1 MNVRKIL
8 KDYFS
13 FSKKE
18 SVAAIV
24 LVLLIGGFIALPYFY
39 KSNINKPVVDT
50 HLQEQVAKIQS
61 ANSINDSAD
70 EGLSRNFQPSN
81 TIIETKFEL
90 FEFDPNTLDAA
101 GWKRLGLRDKTINTI
116 FNYRSKGGKF
126 RKPEDISKIWGLRP
140 IDAERIMPYAKIDA
154 PQNAYAKPT
163 FANKKSPTK
172 TVSIVDI
179 NLASPEDMK
188 GIPGMEN
195 GLQYRIVKFREKL
208 GGFIAINQIKETYGM
223 NDTAFQLMQPF
234 LKLENITIKKLN
246 INAASDGEL
255 NDHPYISKSVAKAI
269 VLYHA
274 QHGNYQSVTDIKKIV
289 FIKEDLFQKIAPYLT
304 VE

>member
-1 MNVRKIL
+1 MKKIL

-18 SVAAIV
+18 TVAAII

-39 KSNINKPVVDT
+39 KSNISKPIVDT
-50 HLQEQVAKIQS
+50 HLQEQLAKIQS
-61 ANSINDSAD
+61 TNPTSDSAD

-90 FEFDPNTLDAA
+90 FDFDPNTLDAA

-126 RKPEDISKIWGLRP
+126 RKPEDISKIWGVRP
-140 IDAERIMPYAKIDA
+140 TEAERIIPYAKINT
-154 PQNAYAKPT
+154 PQNAYAKS
-163 FANKKSPTK
+163 AYNKYATPTK
-172 TVSIVDI
+172 TINIVDI
-179 NLASPEDMK
+179 NLASPEEMK

-208 GGFIAINQIKETYGM
+208 GGFITINQVKETYGM
-223 NDTAFQLMQPF
+223 NDTAFQLIQPY
-234 LKLENITIKKLN
+234 LKLENTTVKKLN
-246 INAASDGEL
+246 INSASDGEL

-274 QHGNYQSVTDIKKIV
+274 QHGNYQSVADIKKIV

>member
-1 MNVRKIL
+1 MKKIL

-18 SVAAIV
+18 TVAAII

-39 KSNINKPVVDT
+39 KSNISKPIVDK
-50 HLQEQVAKIQS
+50 HLQDQVAKIQS
-61 ANSINDSAD
+61 NNATNDSSD

-90 FEFDPNTLDAA
+90 FEFDPNTLDVA

-116 FNYRSKGGKF
+116 VNYRSKGGKF

-140 IDAERIMPYAKIDA
+140 MDAERIIPYAKINS
-154 PQNAYAKPT
+154 PQTTYAKSSY
-163 FANKKSPTK
+163 NNYSVPTK
-172 TVSIVDI
+172 TVNIVDI
-179 NLASPEDMK
+179 NLASPEEMK
-188 GIPGMEN
+188 GIPGIEN
-195 GLQYRIVKFREKL
+195 GLQYRIIKFREKL
-208 GGFIAINQIKETYGM
+208 GGFVNINQVKETYGM
-223 NDTAFQLMQPF
+223 NDTAFQLMQPY
-234 LKLENITIKKLN
+234 LKLENTTIKKLN
-246 INAASDGEL
+246 INTASDGEL

-274 QHGNYQSVTDIKKIV
+274 QHGNYQSVADIKKIV